1 MTMNNPNDAEFL
13 DVNQNLTITLQ
24 ELRNRIENIRLD
36 IVQTND
42 PEVKGFAEKRYIELR
57 IEYFKLL
64 RDDLTLQK
72 LYEGYYEEEDEVG

>member
-1 MTMNNPNDAEFL
+1 MTTENPYDAEFL
-13 DVNQNLTITLQ
+13 DVNENLSVTLH
-24 ELRNRIENIRLD
+24 ELRNRIENLRLD
-36 IVQTND
+36 IIQSND

-72 LYEGYYEEEDEVG
+72 LYEEEEVLEDG

>member
-1 MTMNNPNDAEFL
+1 MTTENPYDAEFL
-13 DVNQNLTITLQ
+13 DVNENLTITLQ

-36 IVQTND
+36 IIQSND

-57 IEYFKLL
+57 IQYFKLL

-72 LYEGYYEEEDEVG
+72 LYEDVEEVLEDG

>member
-1 MTMNNPNDAEFL
+1 MTTENPYDAEFL

-24 ELRNRIENIRLD
+24 ELRNRIENLRLD
-36 IVQTND
+36 IIQAND
-42 PEVKGFAEKRYIELR
+42 PEVKGFAEKRYIALR

-72 LYEGYYEEEDEVG
+72 LYEDEEVLEDG

>member
-1 MTMNNPNDAEFL
+1 MTQNPYDYEFL
-13 DVNQNLTITLQ
+13 DVNENLKITLQ

-36 IVQTND
+36 IIQSND

-72 LYEGYYEEEDEVG
+72 LYEDIEEGEYDE

>member
-1 MTMNNPNDAEFL
+1 MTAKNPYDSEFF
-13 DVNQNLTITLQ
+13 DVNENLTITLQ

-36 IVQTND
+36 MIQCND

-72 LYEGYYEEEDEVG
+72 LYEDVDEVIEDG

>member
-1 MTMNNPNDAEFL
+1 MTTENPYDAEFL
-13 DVNQNLTITLQ
+13 DVNENLNITLH

-36 IVQTND
+36 IIQSND

-72 LYEGYYEEEDEVG
+72 LYEEHDEVLEDD